1 MKGLVW
7 FRNDLRID
15 DNPSLR
21 KAFEE
26 CTSVIA
32 IYLWSEEQMLEHNEA
47 NIKQDFIIQNL
58 HSLSLEL
65 EKFNVPLQIIKSKG
79 FLDADI
85 KIENFI
91 HEHRNNK
98 IYFNKA

>member
-47 NIKQDFIIQNL
+47 NI
-58 HSLSLEL
+58 
-65 EKFNVPLQIIKSKG
+65 
-79 FLDADI
+79 
-85 KIENFI
+85 
-91 HEHRNNK
+91 
-98 IYFNKA
+98 

>member
-58 HSLSLEL
+58 SL
-65 EKFNVPLQIIKSKG
+65 
-79 FLDADI
+79 
-85 KIENFI
+85 I
-91 HEHRNNK
+91 H
-98 IYFNKA
+98 I